1 MIRCYFCSLFFSFCF
16 LLDKMNEI
24 EFVDV
29 VIIGAGF
36 AGLSA
41 ANYLSSKS
49 VKCIVIEG
57 RSRVGGRTL
66 SKKVL
71 DDEYTIDL
79 GGQWISPNQERILSI
94 VKQFK
99 LELIEQTWHHQNP
112 NYLGENIGLKPLNS
126 IQLNQVLEI
135 NFQWDKMALELS
147 SVEEAFQHEKSCLW
161 SIISLEKFLDDH
173 PLCEDIRVK
182 QELKLEILT
191 LTGLFSFSFSYLN
204 LFLKS
209 V

>member
-1 MIRCYFCSLFFSFCF
+1 
-16 LLDKMNEI
+16 MNEI

-49 VKCIVIEG
+49 IKCLVIEG

-71 DDEYTIDL
+71 DDELTIDL
-79 GGQWISPNQERILSI
+79 GGQWIGPNQERILSV
-94 VKQFK
+94 VKEFN

-112 NYLGENIGLKPLNS
+112 NYLGEIIGLKPLNC
-126 IQLNQVLEI
+126 IQLKQVLEM
-135 NFQWDKMALELS
+135 NFQWDKMALELK
-147 SVEEAFQHEKSCLW
+147 SVEEAFEHENSCLW
-161 SIISLEKFLDDH
+161 SMISVDKFVEDH
-173 PLCEDIRVK
+173 PLCEDFRVK

-191 LTGLFSFSFSYLN
+191 LTGLFCFYFSNVKYCFKKRVMLIKFHYYIG
-204 LFLKS
+204 
-209 V
+209 

>member
-1 MIRCYFCSLFFSFCF
+1 
-16 LLDKMNEI
+16 MNEI

-49 VKCIVIEG
+49 VKCVVIEG

-66 SKKVL
+66 SKKVF
-71 DDEYTIDL
+71 DDQWTIDL
-79 GGQWISPNQERILSI
+79 GGQWIAPNQERILSL
-94 VKQFK
+94 VKQFNLK
-99 LELIEQTWHHQNP
+99 LIEQTWHHQNP

-126 IQLNQVLEI
+126 IQLKQVLEI
-135 NFQWDKMALELS
+135 NFQWDKMALELQ
-147 SVEEAFQHEKSCLW
+147 SVEEAFEHENSCLW
-161 SIISLEKFLDDH
+161 SIISVEKFLEDH
-173 PLCEDIRVK
+173 PLCEDFRVK
-182 QELKLEILT
+182 QELKFEILT
-191 LTGLFSFSFSYLN
+191 LTGLFCFSFSNLN
-204 LFLKS
+204 VLLKS